1 MLEAARARSSHGFG
15 LPRHVEASF
24 RRTLDCGI
32 LERGFAR
39 VVCPS
44 CPYEVLVPFSCK
56 SRGLC
61 PSCDG
66 RRMADGAAHLVD
78 HVLPSC
84 ADVRQWTLSL
94 PRWLRFRLLCEP
106 DLVSDVLRVF
116 VRVVS
121 AYHRRRA
128 RQRDVGDGH
137 TGAVTAIQRAG
148 SFANANVHFHTLVP
162 EGVWYERAD
171 GTVAFHA
178 LPPPT
183 DEDVVALTTRIVRR
197 VARLLGARDVDA
209 DATDPPELDD
219 LVHAQA
225 EAVHVPRGPQLPS
238 ASRTTSRRRAALVDG
253 FSLHADTV
261 VDAGDRAG
269 LERLCRYLLRP
280 LVTADRLTL
289 RPDGRVEY
297 TFKRPD
303 PTGRVSWVTD
313 GPTWLRRLATLV
325 PPPRSHTTRFHGVFG
340 PAHRWRSR
348 IVPAPADIDDGA
360 PACETATPRMRPA
373 YRLDWAQLLRR
384 VFGDDI
390 TRCPRCDDHLR
401 VLAFLTD
408 PAVTTAILDHLGLR
422 SDPPRLAPARAP
434 PEPAQTELDLG
445 C

>member
-1 MLEAARARSSHGFG
+1 MLEAARARSTHGFG

-24 RRTLDCGI
+24 RRTLDCGVV
-32 LERGFAR
+32 ERGFAR

-44 CPYEVLVPFSCK
+44 CQYEVLVPFSCK

-78 HVLPSC
+78 HVLPPC

-106 DLVSDVLRVF
+106 DLVSDVLRIF

-128 RQRDVGDGH
+128 RQRGVADGQ
-137 TGAVTAIQRAG
+137 TGAVTSIQRAG

-197 VARLLGARDVDA
+197 VARLLRTRDAAA

-219 LVHAQA
+219 LAHAQA
-225 EAVHVPRGPQLPS
+225 EAVHVPRVPRMPS
-238 ASRTTSRRRAALVDG
+238 PPRASTRRRAALVDG

-261 VDAGDRAG
+261 VDAGDRTG

-280 LVTADRLTL
+280 LVSADRLT
-289 RPDGRVEY
+289 RRADGRVEY

-303 PTGRVSWVTD
+303 PTGRTSWVTE

-348 IVPAPADIDDGA
+348 IVADSPTANDDA
-360 PACETATPRMRPA
+360 PACETPRPRVRPA
-373 YRLDWAQLLRR
+373 YRLDWAALLRR
-384 VFGDDI
+384 VFGDDV
-390 TRCPRCDDHLR
+390 TRCPRCDDQLR

-408 PAVTTAILDHLGLR
+408 PTVTTAILEHLGIR
-422 SDPPRLAPARAP
+422 SDPPRLAAARAP
-434 PEPAQTELDLG
+434 PEPAQGELDLG

>member
-1 MLEAARARSSHGFG
+1 MLATARARSRTDSDC
-15 LPRHVEASF
+15 F
-24 RRTLDCGI
+24 RRYLDCGI
-32 LERGFAR
+32 VERRFAR

-44 CPYEVLVPFSCK
+44 CQYEVLVPFSCK
-56 SRGLC
+56 TRGVC

-78 HVLPSC
+78 HVLPSG
-84 ADVRQWTLSL
+84 ADLRQWTLSQ
-94 PRWLRFRLLCEP
+94 PRRLRFRLLCEP
-106 DLVSDVLRVF
+106 DLVSDVLRIF

-128 RQRDVGDGH
+128 RQRGVTDGQ
-137 TGAVTAIQRAG
+137 TGAVTSIQRAG

-162 EGVWYERAD
+162 EGVWYERSD
-171 GTVAFHA
+171 GAVAFHA

-183 DEDVVALTTRIVRR
+183 DEDVVALTERIVGR
-197 VARLLGARDVDA
+197 VARLLRTRDA
-209 DATDPPELDD
+209 DAEATDPPELDD

-225 EAVHVPRGPQLPS
+225 EAVQLPRATPRMPS
-238 ASRTTSRRRAALVDG
+238 APRASSRRRAALVEG

-261 VDAGDRAG
+261 VDAGDRTG

-280 LVTADRLTL
+280 LVSADRLTR

-297 TFKRPD
+297 IFKRPD
-303 PTGRVSWVTD
+303 PTGRTSWVTD

-340 PAHRWRSR
+340 PAHRWRAR
-348 IVPAPADIDDGA
+348 IVPDRTSDDDA
-360 PACETATPRMRPA
+360 PACETSRPMMRRA
-373 YRLDWAQLLRR
+373 YRLDWAALLRR
-384 VFGDDI
+384 VFGDDV

-408 PAVTTAILDHLGLR
+408 PTLR
-422 SDPPRLAPARAP
+422 
-434 PEPAQTELDLG
+434 
-445 C
+445 